1 MSIVCILVNLWVHFG
16 QTSTETLLGQEK
28 QFIRFGDL
36 DTIFKVARDIRM
48 SEQLASAE
56 SPNKL
61 IDSVQTHMDISLG

>member
-1 MSIVCILVNLWVHFG
+1 M
-16 QTSTETLLGQEK
+16 ETLLGQEK

-48 SEQLASAE
+48 SKQLASAA

-61 IDSVQTHMDISLG
+61 TDSVQTHMDISLG